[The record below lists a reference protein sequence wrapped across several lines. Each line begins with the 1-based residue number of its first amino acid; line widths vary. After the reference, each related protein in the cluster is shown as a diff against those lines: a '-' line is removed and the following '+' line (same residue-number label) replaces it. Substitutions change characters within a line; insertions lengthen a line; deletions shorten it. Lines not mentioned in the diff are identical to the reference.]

1 MTENEHIDKVKQLA
15 AKKELPILN
24 EAEFLTFQLD
34 KSDELEIDE
43 DDIVAYIPITFDANK
58 AFGLDVCK
66 DTSSDDIYLTAEWCI
81 GDASTLDL
89 DIEYDNH
96 STLDGDFHLRV
107 PLDERQQKLILA
119 RLEEQC
125 RTVYGKPLTD
135 IVKEKNWQEKGLM
148 SKDEFWKIIDN
159 VRAKVSV
166 QDGRSVAEGLYRE
179 LIRLPQKNILA
190 FDCLWQDYKD
200 EAANTKLY
208 AAACIINGGCS
219 DDRFS
224 DFRDWLIMQ
233 GQSTYQQAMVAP
245 DSLAALSIPFNDA
258 ELMICPR
265 IMGNAFAGQVLQTYF
280 QTEGIAKSLRR
291 KYPELL
297 QTPGALNEQI
307 MLELLMLYRL
317 PDADWE
323 RQMLRTEVK
332 HYIKESNLEYS
343 YGKFYSENVPKPVT
357 KAKTLADLPP
367 IEPNQL
373 AQDMA
378 DVLPELLAKRQAW
391 DTDRIKHPRYHGEER

>member
-1 MTENEHIDKVKQLA
+1 MTENEHLDKIKQLA
-15 AKKELPILN
+15 AKKKLPILD
-24 EAEFLTFQLD
+24 ETEFLTFQLD

-58 AFGLDVCK
+58 AFGLDVCQ
-66 DTSSDDIYLTAEWCI
+66 DTSNDNIYLTAEWI
-81 GDASTLDL
+81 MGDASTLDL
-89 DIEYDNH
+89 DIEYDNN

-148 SKDEFWKIIDN
+148 SKDEFWEIIDK

-166 QDGRSVAEGLYRE
+166 QDGRSVAEGLYKE

-190 FDCLWQDYKD
+190 FDCIWQDYKD

-233 GQSTYQQAMVAP
+233 GKSTYQQAMVAP
-245 DSLAALSIPFNDA
+245 DSLAALTIPFNDA
-258 ELMICPR
+258 EWMICPR
-265 IMGNAFAGQVLQTYF
+265 IMGNAFAGQVLQSYF
-280 QTEGIAKSLRR
+280 QMEGIAQSLQR

-297 QTPGALNEQI
+297 QAPGALNEQI
-307 MLELLMLYRL
+307 MLELLIPYRL

-332 HYIKESNLEYS
+332 HYIKQSNLEYS
-343 YGKFYSENVPKPVT
+343 YGEFYSENVPKPVT
-357 KAKTLADLPP
+357 KAKTLADLPQ
-367 IEPNQL
+367 IDPNQL
-373 AQDMA
+373 ARNIA
-378 DVLPELLAKRQAW
+378 DTLPELLAKRQAW
-391 DTDRIKHPRYHGEER
+391 DAEQIRCPRYHGEER

>member
-1 MTENEHIDKVKQLA
+1 MTESEHLDKIKELA
-15 AKKELPILN
+15 AKKKLPILD

-43 DDIVAYIPITFDANK
+43 DDILAYIPITFDANK
-58 AFGLDVCK
+58 AFGLDVCE
-66 DTSSDDIYLTAEWCI
+66 DTSNDNIYLTAEWI
-81 GDASTLDL
+81 MGDASTLGL
-89 DIEYDNH
+89 DIEYDNN

-125 RTVYGKPLTD
+125 RTAYGKSLTD

-148 SKDEFWKIIDN
+148 SKDEFWEIIDN

-166 QDGRSVAEGLYRE
+166 QDGRSVAEGLYKE

-190 FDCLWQDYKD
+190 FDCIWQDYKD
-200 EAANTKLY
+200 EAVNTKLY

-224 DFRDWLIMQ
+224 DFRDWLIIQ
-233 GQSTYQQAMVAP
+233 GKSTYQQAMVAP
-245 DSLAALSIPFNDA
+245 DSLAALTIPFNDA
-258 ELMICPR
+258 EWMICPR
-265 IMGNAFAGQVLQTYF
+265 IMGNAFAGQVLQ
-280 QTEGIAKSLRR
+280 A
-291 KYPELL
+291 
-297 QTPGALNEQI
+297 PGALNEQI
-307 MLELLMLYRL
+307 MLELLMPYRL

-323 RQMLRTEVK
+323 RQVLRTEVR

-357 KAKTLADLPP
+357 KAKTLADLPR
-367 IEPNQL
+367 IEPNEL
-373 AQDMA
+373 ARDMA